1 MVITNDM
8 IFDEL
13 VDMEY
18 LTATEAI
25 AIKWWYGHLKGFEK
39 QLMDIIEVADKDNL
53 LRLKQ
58 GFPMMVDAVE
68 RVRGESSYLEECKR
82 LAKIHNLTDPNY

>member
-25 AIKWWYGHLKGFEK
+25 TIKWWYGHFKGFEK
-39 QLMDIIEVADKDNL
+39 QLMGIIEVADKDNL
-53 LRLKQ
+53 FRLKK
-58 GFPMMVDAVE
+58 GFPLMVDAVE
-68 RVRGESSYLEECKR
+68 RVRGEKLYLEECKR
-82 LAKIHNLTDPNY
+82 LAKQHNLTNPNY

>member
-18 LTATEAI
+18 LTTAEAI
-25 AIKWWYGHLKGFEK
+25 TIKWWYGHFEWFEK
-39 QLMDIIEVADKDNL
+39 DLMDLIKVADEDNL
-53 LRLKQ
+53 FRLKQ
-58 GFPMMVDAVE
+58 GFPLMVDAVK
-68 RVRGESSYLEECKR
+68 RVREEPLYLEECKR
-82 LAKIHNLTDPNY
+82 LARKHNLTNPDY

>member
-25 AIKWWYGHLKGFEK
+25 TIKWWYGHFKGFEK
-39 QLMDIIEVADKDNL
+39 KLMDIIEVADKDNL
-53 LRLKQ
+53 FRLKQ
-58 GFPMMVDAVE
+58 GFPLMVDAVE
-68 RVRGESSYLEECKR
+68 RVRGEKLYLEECKR
-82 LAKIHNLTDPNY
+82 LAKQHNLTNPNY